1 MPSIVTKLVGAL
13 AVIAAVAMVYALGS
27 QLIKSSMMQTISA
40 EDVSVDE
47 AIDVA
52 QGALDAC
59 KSGGPAISVAVVDE
73 AGQVRFLLRGD
84 NATPDM
90 ADKARRKAYTA
101 RTFRM
106 ATSDWVERTSDEAVD
121 EKGVKRDL
129 GGQRYLD
136 NTLAEPG
143 GMPII
148 KHGQAIGG
156 VGVSGSQDPMT
167 DEHCA
172 QAGVDAIADQFF

>member
-1 MPSIVTKLVGAL
+1 MPNAVNKLVGAL
-13 AVIAAVAMVYALGS
+13 AVIAAVAMIYALAQ
-27 QLIKSSMMQTISA
+27 QLIKTTMLQTLDA
-40 EDVSVDE
+40 EDISVGE
-47 AIDVA
+47 ALQVA

-59 KSGGPAISVAVVDE
+59 KGGGPAISVAVVDE
-73 AGQVRFLLRGD
+73 NGDVRFLLRGN

-106 ATSDWVERTSDEAVD
+106 ATSDWVERTSDTAVD
-121 EKGVKRDL
+121 EKGALRDL
-129 GGQRYLD
+129 GGQRLLD
-136 NTLAEPG
+136 NTIAEAG

-148 KHGQAIGG
+148 KHGEAIGG
-156 VGVSGSQDPMT
+156 VGVSGSKDGET

-172 QAGVDAIADQFF
+172 QAGVDAISDQFF